1 MDYNTANGAGRIMG
15 HASSGGMLQF
25 FTNASGA
32 GVTPKLQITS
42 TGTVLHGSGA
52 IATQKASNGG
62 FDISC
67 NTHSLVIGAD
77 SNSGNLSQ
85 ARTNNA
91 IKDGRIGHVHY
102 TNAEEPIGL
111 FRVSAT
117 SSENIVFIG
126 GGSSL
131 FNAATSLQFYTG
143 ANNTTTNGTERV
155 RITSSGNF
163 GVGTNS
169 PNRII
174 HAASSGHPYIKC
186 ESTNTTGAGIEVK
199 DTAENW
205 LIQADGGVGPGL
217 AFYDLGRTAYRFI
230 MGNAGQLGI
239 GGANYGSSGQV
250 LTSGGASSAPS
261 WTTITGT
268 TINNNANNR
277 VITGSGTA
285 NTLEAESGL
294 LWDGTTLTV
303 SGSTNQKIILQGAT
317 HPYIHFYEGTTAKA
331 FIQWH
336 ADGYMRIKNDE
347 DDATIRLKDNIEFSP
362 NDSTYYKMWHAG
374 NDGSGSGLDADTLDG
389 VNGANYVRTNQNT
402 TVTSDLFIGGGAG
415 GLTVNGASDIRFTN
429 GNWTGNVSGNTAKIQ
444 HHANYLYIAGGSSG
458 IIFRENNDNRW
469 IIDGSGHFRP
479 GVNNTY
485 DIGSTSFR
493 VRNLYTQDL
502 QLSNEAQKDE
512 GGNDVDGTWGD
523 WTLQEGEEKIYMINN
538 RTGKKYSLIMKEEV

>member
-1 MDYNTANGAGRIMG
+1 
-15 HASSGGMLQF
+15 
-25 FTNASGA
+25 
-32 GVTPKLQITS
+32 
-42 TGTVLHGSGA
+42 
-52 IATQKASNGG
+52 
-62 FDISC
+62 
-67 NTHSLVIGAD
+67 
-77 SNSGNLSQ
+77 
-85 ARTNNA
+85 
-91 IKDGRIGHVHY
+91 
-102 TNAEEPIGL
+102 
-111 FRVSAT
+111 
-117 SSENIVFIG
+117 
-126 GGSSL
+126 
-131 FNAATSLQFYTG
+131 
-143 ANNTTTNGTERV
+143 
-155 RITSSGNF
+155 
-163 GVGTNS
+163 
-169 PNRII
+169 
-174 HAASSGHPYIKC
+174 
-186 ESTNTTGAGIEVK
+186 
-199 DTAENW
+199 
-205 LIQADGGVGPGL
+205 
-217 AFYDLGRTAYRFI
+217 